1 MSFKAWHANT
11 TMVPTEGVLHPSALV
26 LRRHI
31 SSHTLYNRLSLV
43 SSRIHSSM
51 GAVAHLKKRNNDF
64 WLEDFSQG
72 GP

>member
-1 MSFKAWHANT
+1 M
-11 TMVPTEGVLHPSALV
+11 HPSTLV